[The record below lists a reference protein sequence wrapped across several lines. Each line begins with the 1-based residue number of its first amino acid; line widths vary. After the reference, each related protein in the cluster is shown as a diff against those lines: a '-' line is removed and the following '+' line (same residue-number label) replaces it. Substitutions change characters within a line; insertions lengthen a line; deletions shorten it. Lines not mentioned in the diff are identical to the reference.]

1 MFELLKKMV
10 DFAKCSG
17 SKGVFSSGLDT
28 QSLRKALYTMSTS
41 LTSTRIALS
50 TMAGGAIGQASKKVK
65 RTD

>member
-1 MFELLKKMV
+1 MFELLKNMV
-10 DFAKCSG
+10 DFAKYSG

-28 QSLRKALYTMSTS
+28 QCLRKALYTMATS

-50 TMAGGAIGQASKKVK
+50 TMAGGAVGLSSKKVK

>member
-1 MFELLKKMV
+1 MV

-28 QSLRKALYTMSTS
+28 QSLRKALYTMATS

-50 TMAGGAIGQASKKVK
+50 TMAGGAVDQASKKVK